1 MLAFLKVA
9 DKTTK
14 FSKFFENLQKM
25 NLGALP
31 EQNRSEKLDSEKQRT
46 WLPPWNVSSSRKAK
60 THFLKKQRILY
71 PTLKWQHIWI
81 LKYEYTVAKSKNQ

>member
-46 WLPPWNVSSSRKAK
+46 
-60 THFLKKQRILY
+60 
-71 PTLKWQHIWI
+71 
-81 LKYEYTVAKSKNQ
+81 